1 MGFLKTNPTREEQLS
16 MEYIHKDHGDD
27 VRSVINIKLCVLET
41 WPCLLYLVGLIR
53 AWSVTL
59 IILRIGRQLGLSGA
73 APIFNTWLEC
83 SY

>member
-27 VRSVINIKLCVLET
+27 VRSVINIKLCVVET

-59 IILRIGRQLGLSGA
+59 IITEDWKATGTQWSS
-73 APIFNTWLEC
+73 
-83 SY
+83 SYI